1 MSCTPDD
8 VTRDLQQAATIAY
21 EFPDSILTISH
32 KIKALDYLKCRKPAD
47 KARKMYCDGML
58 LKDENNYPAALI
70 CFLKAVDY
78 AEKTN
83 EDILKGEIYSS
94 IGETYGLS
102 KNYTDELLY
111 SQKALKYFID
121 CGYGPGM
128 DKELLLLAN
137 AFHHNRMY
145 EMADR
150 TYSLVDSIGD
160 NVLPAFLGKAGNA
173 LRLDNTD
180 ANEVV
185 RLFDKAIGLG
195 ASLTYTQRCQYAYA
209 LLKSGDLSAS
219 EIAQSK
225 LEGEPRD
232 AESFWWLSQ
241 ISKIKGGI
249 VRALDY
255 LESYYI
261 ENQRAAQDISSQ
273 YLYKAQIE
281 YEELLARKA
290 KSGSKVVKLWSS
302 VAVILALLA
311 LLIVFLL
318 HKQVA
323 KDKDLLSYKLSEANK
338 LLELAK
344 DNESKKQEAEQ
355 KLYRLQR
362 SFAYMFKRQL
372 SSVGRMYKTN
382 LSASLIMDEGARRYA
397 QKVSEVLSN
406 ISSDKGGYKEFES
419 WVNKELDGIMMKIRD
434 DFPDLDEKTY
444 RFICYV
450 VIGFKDPTIA
460 SIFNESISTVSTRKS
475 RLRKRILSA
484 SSPNADLYK
493 AFLD

>member
-1 MSCTPDD
+1 M
-8 VTRDLQQAATIAY
+8 
-21 EFPDSILTISH
+21 
-32 KIKALDYLKCRKPAD
+32 
-47 KARKMYCDGML
+47 
-58 LKDENNYPAALI
+58 
-70 CFLKAVDY
+70 
-78 AEKTN
+78 
-83 EDILKGEIYSS
+83 
-94 IGETYGLS
+94 
-102 KNYTDELLY
+102 
-111 SQKALKYFID
+111 
-121 CGYGPGM
+121 
-128 DKELLLLAN
+128 
-137 AFHHNRMY
+137 
-145 EMADR
+145 
-150 TYSLVDSIGD
+150 
-160 NVLPAFLGKAGNA
+160 
-173 LRLDNTD
+173 
-180 ANEVV
+180 
-185 RLFDKAIGLG
+185 
-195 ASLTYTQRCQYAYA
+195 
-209 LLKSGDLSAS
+209 
-219 EIAQSK
+219 
-225 LEGEPRD
+225 
-232 AESFWWLSQ
+232 
-241 ISKIKGGI
+241 
-249 VRALDY
+249 
-255 LESYYI
+255 
-261 ENQRAAQDISSQ
+261 
-273 YLYKAQIE
+273 
-281 YEELLARKA
+281 
-290 KSGSKVVKLWSS
+290 
-302 VAVILALLA
+302 
-311 LLIVFLL
+311 
-318 HKQVA
+318 A

-397 QKVSEVLSN
+397 QTVSEVLSN

>member
-1 MSCTPDD
+1 
-8 VTRDLQQAATIAY
+8 
-21 EFPDSILTISH
+21 
-32 KIKALDYLKCRKPAD
+32 
-47 KARKMYCDGML
+47 
-58 LKDENNYPAALI
+58 
-70 CFLKAVDY
+70 
-78 AEKTN
+78 
-83 EDILKGEIYSS
+83 
-94 IGETYGLS
+94 
-102 KNYTDELLY
+102 
-111 SQKALKYFID
+111 
-121 CGYGPGM
+121 M

-261 ENQRAAQDISSQ
+261 ENQRVAQDISSQ

-397 QKVSEVLSN
+397 QTVSEVLSN